1 MDNRQQQLLQ
11 KFMIGGCTPSEQQQV
26 KKLLDTEEGKVLL
39 SELMEQRDQAAGLY
53 EQPAP
58 DETDLDAKVQYWK
71 TQVHERMA
79 SAKKNDDRPV
89 IRLRFLRYAAIWAGI
104 LLTTGVTVWQVRK
117 SVSPSEIVY
126 VKKENFKGVPVRYV
140 LPDSS
145 SIYLAAG
152 SSFSYAEDY
161 PESGRDINLQGAAF
175 FDVKRDE
182 AHPFTIHTGE
192 VATKVLGT
200 SFKVSGFEGES
211 LEVAVATGKV
221 SVSKSEGKEE
231 LATLTPGK
239 KISYDR
245 GTGKMKLSDVE
256 IAGLEQ
262 WKAGDLVF
270 DEQPLE
276 LVAKELKRR
285 YGVLVI
291 CKDAATSG
299 YKVSGTFGATDSV
312 ETVLKMLSILGKFN
326 YDVKDG
332 NTYYLSKT
340 KDMRR

>member
-39 SELMEQRDQAAGLY
+39 SELMEQRDQTAGLY

-58 DETDLDAKVQYWK
+58 DERDLDAKVQYWK

-89 IRLRFLRYAAIWAGI
+89 IRLRFLRYAAIWAAI
-104 LLTTGVTVWQVRK
+104 LLTTGVAVWQVNK
-117 SVSPSEIVY
+117 MATPSEIVY

-145 SIYLAAG
+145 SIYLTAG

-161 PESGRDINLQGAAF
+161 PQSGRDINLQGAAF

-200 SFKVSGFEGES
+200 SFRVSAFEGEP

-221 SVSKSEGKEE
+221 GVSKADSKEE

-245 GTGKMKLSDVE
+245 GTGKIKLSDVE